1 MSCSPLLEALAPLHP
16 QAPSPLLLPPRAR
29 ALGGGP
35 APPRRNIHDITL
47 SYTFYRVNDEDA
59 SNLDDE
65 GGVRVH
71 TWTSGPVP
79 PGITLAP
86 GVVLPPGIGPAPA
99 AEGAGGAGGAA
110 AAAVE
115 GDGKGVKGA
124 GSG

>member
-1 MSCSPLLEALAPLHP
+1 MFSTSRGPCAPPPPSSKPSAAAHPCPCAAPLPPP
-16 QAPSPLLLPPRAR
+16 Q
-29 ALGGGP
+29 
-35 APPRRNIHDITL
+35 RNIHDITL